1 RQRQCPR
8 HGTVADRPAGASAR
22 RAAAGSAG
30 RNPDPAGGDA
40 RRDPRRQLLAPRAP
54 ARRPLRPG
62 LAHLRLRRAP
72 ADLPRRCRAGL
83 PGHDRLPAGRG
94 RRRGRALEQREQH
107 ALGPAADG
115 AGPRPGPAGPR
126 LADATGATAPPPLT
140 RPRRTPGRAAN
151 ETPERTNAGTGPA
164 SNQVPL
170 ESLPPRLGNTG
181 REPIPTWLSAPDYRA
196 GATGAAG
203 IMGAGFLAAGFRA
216 ALFLEAFLA
225 GFLAAFFLAAFLAGL
240 RAAFLAVFLVAFLA
254 TFFFA
259 AFLAGLRAAF
269 LAVFLVA
276 FLATFFFATFF
287 FAAF

>member
-1 RQRQCPR
+1 TLFR
-8 HGTVADRPAGASAR
+8 S
-22 RAAAGSAG
+22 
-30 RNPDPAGGDA
+30 
-40 RRDPRRQLLAPRAP
+40 
-54 ARRPLRPG
+54 
-62 LAHLRLRRAP
+62 
-72 ADLPRRCRAGL
+72 
-83 PGHDRLPAGRG
+83 
-94 RRRGRALEQREQH
+94 
-107 ALGPAADG
+107 AADG
-115 AGPRPGPAGPR
+115 ARPRPGPAGPR

-140 RPRRTPGRAAN
+140 RPRRTPGRAEN

-216 ALFLEAFLA
+216 AFFLEAFLA
-225 GFLAAFFLAAFLAGL
+225 GFLAAFLAAFFLAAFLAGL

-269 LAVFLVA
+269 LAVFL
-276 FLATFFFATFF
+276 ATFF
-287 FAAF
+287 FAAFLAGLRATFLAAFFT